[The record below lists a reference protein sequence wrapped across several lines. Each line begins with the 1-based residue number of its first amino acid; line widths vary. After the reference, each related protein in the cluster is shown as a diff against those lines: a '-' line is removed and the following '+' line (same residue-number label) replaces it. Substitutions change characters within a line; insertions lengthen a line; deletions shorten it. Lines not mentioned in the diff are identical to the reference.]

1 MFWNSFDLDP
11 DKLDRYITIAR
22 SSLQP
27 LLEGAVVYT
36 LPLSLITFVLGLAI
50 AVLTA
55 LSRISNAK
63 TLQWIAR
70 AYVSAI
76 RGTPLLVQLFILFY
90 GLPSIG
96 IVIDPF
102 PAAVLGFSLN
112 VGAYASEV
120 IRAAILSIPKGQWEA
135 AQMIGMNYVQMMRRV
150 ILPQATRV
158 SIPPLSN
165 TFISLVKDTSL
176 ASLILVT
183 EMFRRAQEIAATN
196 YEFLLLYA
204 EVAILYWIICFLLS
218 IVQSNL
224 ENRFDRYVSK

>member
-1 MFWNSFDLDP
+1 MFWNSFDIDP
-11 DKLDRYITIAR
+11 DKLERYITIAR

-63 TLQWIAR
+63 TLQWFAR

-204 EVAILYWIICFLLS
+204 EVAILYWVICFLLS